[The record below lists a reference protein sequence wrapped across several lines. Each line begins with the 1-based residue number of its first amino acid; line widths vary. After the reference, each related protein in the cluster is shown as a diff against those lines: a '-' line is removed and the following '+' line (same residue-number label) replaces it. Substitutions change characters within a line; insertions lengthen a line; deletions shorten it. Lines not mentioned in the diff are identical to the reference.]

1 MSRQVCINNVF
12 YTLNLKRVQV
22 DTLDTMLDTNENK
35 DGGFF
40 SWLTPSKTKSKD
52 DIPEPVEQ
60 EQNMK
65 SMSSEDLESIPWYR
79 TKIPARIKA
88 LFQRAKSSI
97 NEAESWADYQDD
109 PDWSFPMVKAHVF
122 ILDTSG
128 EPNWFPVGPALRF
141 LNQST
146 ATNAVRQFSSYT
158 MERIHHYAMNGE
170 SLHSLYAARKLVD
183 VLIHIENRT
192 FYAHR
197 CVLCTHSEYFANILL
212 ENDLP
217 PYAVTDITLKHI
229 NPELFKRFLHFAY
242 TGDVFVNLEILY
254 PLRRLAN
261 ILKSKSMKAK
271 LMIFMAETGTMD
283 LEQAIKIL
291 SENTDR
297 DAMAIAVEVVKSNFK
312 IVMNDARF
320 FLFSFENVLEIISG
334 DNLCVNSELDAFW
347 AVLFWVAYDY
357 ANRINFFPQL
367 LSEVRF
373 TRMTS
378 LELMDCAKVTDM
390 IKLSEK
396 CKKMLITANWICHAR
411 EIGLEDPL
419 GLPEHPQRH
428 CLVDRQH
435 EPPTVSEFDQR
446 FLKYMRLMNR
456 DVKDFSSQKDNTKL
470 NRKRVIFSEDDD
482 DYEEKADEGQEMAL
496 IKDEPQEEP
505 KEESKKS
512 KKSKSP
518 NQMPKEVYIREDTED
533 DEHKDDVLP
542 PNTQPQWLTSEA
554 QDEPEEKIK
563 GKGRSRSM
571 SIFNSE
577 GDDLD
582 TPQFDTEQK
591 MTPTG
596 EKKKK
601 KKKEKEAK
609 LPLST
614 TSSEDTSSQ
623 SKGEKSKEKKKKEK
637 KSKDKKKKEKETNL
651 SASTTSLNEAISPE
665 AKEAQPKEKKKKDKK
680 KSKKSPKSNAGEE
693 SEPKKK
699 KHSKESE
706 NKTSINEEADTNE
719 PQKHSI
725 LPSWLKKKPDKD
737 QTKEPMIT
745 DNIEDLVLQPNQPME
760 KKESKVMK
768 FIDNL
773 KSRSQSETVLDSN
786 DQPEPPGPPGQEEPK
801 KKVKKKKKKK
811 KDKKKIQ
818 DQNKNKQNN
827 TLEETSLES
836 SSSEEQSAI
845 SDSSTS
851 TNKAKHVKENKSD
864 NSRGHNVKAS
874 PKTKLLDI
882 SDSFILRSVQKPD
895 GDALSLWENS
905 VFPVQ
910 DNHILSGDILLP
922 FRQQKIV
929 LRKETIGSKTTV
941 ESMNQKHKND
951 EGLTHISKDDTD
963 VNKNNCRIEKSLYL

>member
-1 MSRQVCINNVF
+1 MADVEK
-12 YTLNLKRVQV
+12 LVQV

-35 DGGFF
+35 DGSFF

-52 DIPEPVEQ
+52 DIPDPVEQ
-60 EQNMK
+60 ELNMK
-65 SMSSEDLESIPWYR
+65 SMSNEDLESIPWYR
-79 TKIPARIKA
+79 TKIPARMKA

-97 NEAESWADYQDD
+97 NDAESWADYQDD

-217 PYAVTDITLKHI
+217 PYAVTDITLKHV

-271 LMIFMAETGTMD
+271 LMIFMAATGTMD

-312 IVMNDARF
+312 VVMNDARF

-373 TRMTS
+373 TCMTS

-428 CLVDRQH
+428 CLVNMQH

-470 NRKRVIFSEDDD
+470 NRKRVVFSEDDD
-482 DYEEKADEGQEMAL
+482 DYEEKADEGEEMAL
-496 IKDEPQEEP
+496 IEEGAKEEPQEQP

-591 MTPTG
+591 TTPRG

-601 KKKEKEAK
+601 KKKEKEPK
-609 LPLST
+609 LPISA
-614 TSSEDTSSQ
+614 TSSEDTSSD

-637 KSKDKKKKEKETNL
+637 KKKEKKKMDKKSKDKKKKEKEPNL
-651 SASTTSLNEAISPE
+651 SASNTSNEAISPE

-680 KSKKSPKSNAGEE
+680 KSPKSNAGEG

-699 KHSKESE
+699 KHSKQSE
-706 NKTSINEEADTNE
+706 NKT
-719 PQKHSI
+719 K
-725 LPSWLKKKPDKD
+725 
-737 QTKEPMIT
+737 TK
-745 DNIEDLVLQPNQPME
+745 VLQPNQPVE
-760 KKESKVMK
+760 KKESKLMK
-768 FIDNL
+768 FIGNL
-773 KSRSQSETVLDSN
+773 KSRSQSETILDSN
-786 DQPEPPGPPGQEEPK
+786 HQPEPPGQEEPK

-811 KDKKKIQ
+811 DKKK
-818 DQNKNKQNN
+818 DKNKNKQNN
-827 TLEETSLES
+827 TEETSLES

-851 TNKAKHVKENKSD
+851 TNKAKHVTENKSD

-874 PKTKLLDI
+874 PETKLLDI
-882 SDSFILRSVQKPD
+882 SDSFILRSVRKPD

-941 ESMNQKHKND
+941 ESMDQKHKND

-963 VNKNNCRIEKSLYL
+963 LDKNNCRIEKSFYL